1 MDSLSV
7 RAMDTDTLSQVKEK
21 ILEAFCKNVPYSQ
34 WPRVE
39 DVDLGKDQVHGTSQS
54 VKTGEALKVVQ
65 QLLVPVR
72 AVGEAVQTSG
82 QPFSPRSPGPR
93 LLRAGVSLLPSL
105 CSEWFATST
114 DSYILRDLDDT
125 SVVEDGRK
133 KLNTLAHYK
142 VKPPTHTS
150 GEPLLL
156 RACLASRASCG
167 SPPKTG
173 SSGTSREVAIAP

>member
-1 MDSLSV
+1 
-7 RAMDTDTLSQVKEK
+7 MDTDTLSQVKEK

-54 VKTGEALKVVQ
+54 VKTGEALNIVQ

-72 AVGEAVQTSG
+72 AVGEAALTGGQTSG
-82 QPFSPRSPGPR
+82 QQFGPR
-93 LLRAGVSLLPSL
+93 PLGSCLLRAEVSLVPSL

-142 VKPPTHTS
+142 VKLPTPQGNSTFSEPAWPP
-150 GEPLLL
+150 G
-156 RACLASRASCG
+156 
-167 SPPKTG
+167 
-173 SSGTSREVAIAP
+173 